1 MMNRTTIM
9 LPSTLKMQV
18 MKLAKSEGVSLGGL
32 IRKLLESK
40 LQMAKQIKTKAQD
53 PFFAD
58 TSVFTGNAATNL
70 ASNHDDYLY

>member
-18 MKLAKSEGVSLGGL
+18 MRIAKSEGVSLGGL
-32 IRKLLESK
+32 IRKLLETK
-40 LQMAKQIKTKAQD
+40 LQMTKQIKTKAQD

-58 TSVFTGNAATNL
+58 TSVFAGNTATNL